1 MNKKELGIYV
11 HIPFC
16 KHKCYYCDFISYAN
30 KTEYVKRYVE
40 AVIKEIKSYD
50 LKEYIITTIYLGGG
64 TPSYIES
71 EYIKKILEALK
82 NQFDIEDDCEITIE
96 VNPGT
101 VTKDKLEEYKK
112 CGINRLSVGLQSIND
127 KLLKQIGR
135 IHDYKQFLQTYEL
148 ARKVG
153 FDNINVD
160 LIIGIPNQT
169 MKDIELEMDEII
181 KLEPEHIST
190 YSLIVEEGTTLE
202 KQLQEERYKLP
213 KEDLEREM
221 YWYIKKVLERKGYQ
235 HYEISNFSKKGKESR
250 HNKNCWEQKEYIG
263 LGVASHSYLNNI
275 RYSNTEN
282 LEKYIENI
290 EDNKLQLNR
299 IVHEK
304 QIEADKEKEFM
315 LLGLRKIEGVS
326 IKSFKEKFDKNPLCI
341 FKEELDKLEKQQLIK
356 VMGDDIRLTDKGID
370 LANLVWEEFV

>member
-16 KHKCYYCDFISYAN
+16 KHKCYYCDFTSYAN
-30 KTEYVKRYVE
+30 KTEYIKKYVE
-40 AVIKEIKSYD
+40 AVIKEIKTYD
-50 LKEYIITTIYLGGG
+50 LKEYSITTIYLGGG

-71 EYIKKILEALK
+71 KYIKKLLEALK
-82 NQFDIEDDCEITIE
+82 NQFDIENDCEITIE

-101 VTKDKLEEYKK
+101 VTEDKLEKYKK

-135 IHDYKQFLQTYEL
+135 IHNYKQLLKTYDL
-148 ARKVG
+148 ARKIG

-169 MKDIELEMDEII
+169 MKDIEQEMDEII

-190 YSLIVEEGTTLE
+190 YSLIVEEGTPLE
-202 KQLQEERYKLP
+202 KQLQEGKYKLP

-235 HYEISNFSKKGKESR
+235 HYEISNFSKEGKESR

-290 EDNKLQLNR
+290 EDNKMQLNR

-304 QIEADKEKEFM
+304 QTEADKEKEFI
-315 LLGLRKIEGVS
+315 LLGLRKIDGVS

-356 VMGDDIRLTDKGID
+356 VMGDDIILTDKGID

>member
-30 KTEYVKRYVE
+30 KTDYVKKYVE
-40 AVIKEIKSYD
+40 AVIKEIKACD

-71 EYIKKILEALK
+71 EYIKKILETLK
-82 NQFDIEDDCEITIE
+82 NQFDVKDDCEITIE

-101 VTKDKLEEYKK
+101 VTEDKLEEYKK
-112 CGINRLSVGLQSIND
+112 CGIKRLSIGLQSIKD

-135 IHDYKQFLQTYEL
+135 IHNYKQFLQTYEL

-160 LIIGIPNQT
+160 LIIGLPNQT
-169 MKDIELEMDEII
+169 IKDIEQEMNEII

-190 YSLIVEEGTTLE
+190 YSLIVEEGTPLE
-202 KQLQEERYKLP
+202 KQLQEGKYKLP
-213 KEDLEREM
+213 KEELEREM
-221 YWYIKKVLERKGYQ
+221 YWYIKKVLEQRGYQ
-235 HYEISNFSKKGKESR
+235 HYEISNFSKEGKESK

-282 LEKYIENI
+282 LEKYIKNI
-290 EDNKLQLNR
+290 EDNKSQLNR
-299 IVHEK
+299 IVHET
-304 QIEADKEKEFM
+304 QTEADKEKEFM

-326 IKSFKEKFDKNPLCI
+326 IESFKKKFNKNPLYI
-341 FKEELDKLEKQQLIK
+341 FKEELKELEKQQLIK
-356 VMGDDIRLTDKGID
+356 IIGDDIRLTDRGID